1 MSRKSK
7 LTPEAQEKILRHLR
21 IGAYVE
27 TAAAAAG
34 ISRDTF
40 DNWLKRGA
48 EGKAPY
54 AAFAEAV
61 DQAVAESEA
70 RDLATILAASKTQWQ
85 AAAWRL
91 ERRFPE
97 KYGRHD
103 RTKVEGKIDVGVSGA
118 ELASK
123 LARLLA
129 AASQEEDPGGAQ
141 QDGAEGS

>member
-1 MSRKSK
+1 MSRKTK

-40 DNWLKRGA
+40 YNWLKRGA

-61 DQAVAESEA
+61 EQAIAESEA
-70 RDLATILAASKTQWQ
+70 RDLATVLAASKTQWQ

-97 KYGRHD
+97 RYGRFD
-103 RTKVEGKIDVGVSGA
+103 RMKVDAKVQLDGA
-118 ELASK
+118 GLIAK
-123 LARLLA
+123 LAKLI
-129 AASQEEDPGGAQ
+129 DG
-141 QDGAEGS
+141 GAEGKGDT